1 MREKLSQVVGI
12 FLDEIQGGQ
21 AEYARC
27 YRMAIRGWKELEL
40 DITGV
45 PKTVLLTVS
54 CDKTVD
60 LPDNFIKETNV
71 GVLNEKNEIA
81 SLTRNDNLI
90 SDLDDCAT
98 VQYDNTDF
106 LNFEDDERFDQYI
119 YQQSYGRGSYNT
131 IGEFKIDMGANR
143 IILNPDFKYSEI
155 TVEYLGREEF
165 EGEYTID
172 TRLVDALVAYIR
184 WRYNIGKKGVSF
196 GIAQAMMQEYIREK
210 NNAKF
215 RIKRPTIPD
224 MNQSSRIHTK
234 MSLKS

>member
-1 MREKLSQVVGI
+1 
-12 FLDEIQGGQ
+12 
-21 AEYARC
+21 
-27 YRMAIRGWKELEL
+27 MAIRGWKELEL

-45 PKTVLLTVS
+45 PKTALLTVS

-98 VQYDNTDF
+98 VQYDNTDY

-143 IILNPDFKYSEI
+143 IILNPDFKYSEVI
-155 TVEYLGREEF
+155 VEYLGREEF

-172 TRLVDALVAYIR
+172 TRLVDALVAYIA
-184 WRYNIGKKGVSF
+184 WKYNKGKKGVSV
-196 GIAQAMMQEYIREK
+196 GVADALMRDYIREK
-210 NNAKF
+210 SNAKF